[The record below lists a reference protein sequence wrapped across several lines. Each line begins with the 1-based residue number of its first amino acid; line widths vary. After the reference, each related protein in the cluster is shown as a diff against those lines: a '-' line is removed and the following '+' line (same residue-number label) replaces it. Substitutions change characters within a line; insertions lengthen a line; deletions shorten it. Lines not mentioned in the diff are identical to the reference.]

1 MPGRI
6 NRDPGY
12 PQFLEDYAQFAIDVC
27 DYHLHCLLQ
36 DLAGPAPKGEE
47 GGSPVTTFLFLHFL
61 QASPTSSRKQTHVP
75 VAVRQSLHSPLSLA
89 DRRSWSTACKEHAIM
104 VARL

>member
-12 PQFLEDYAQFAIDVC
+12 PQFLDDYAQFAIDVC

-36 DLAGPAPKGEE
+36 DLAEPAAKGEGGVPCDHFLISAFSASLTNLE
-47 GGSPVTTFLFLHFL
+47 SQADPCPGRGSPVLH
-61 QASPTSSRKQTHVP
+61 P
-75 VAVRQSLHSPLSLA
+75 PLLLA